1 MTTPTTPMAADDVLA
16 TIARHRDAHDALS
29 VSDAYSAQEYPR
41 LRDAHDAV
49 AAVYAERDA
58 LAATQKDAMSL
69 ILDIKAGLAELLL
82 EREALLSRVAELETG
97 AARWQHARKLLTIDD
112 IEGTQGALES
122 FGGLVSEDESKR
134 ADEAIDAA
142 RSKGGAS

>member
-1 MTTPTTPMAADDVLA
+1 MTTPTDTMTADDVLA
-16 TIARHRDAHDALS
+16 TIARHRDAHAALS

-41 LRDAHDAV
+41 LRDAHEAV

-58 LAATQKDAMSL
+58 LAEFRKEAASL
-69 ILDIKAGLAELLL
+69 TLDIKAGLAELLL
-82 EREALLSRVAELETG
+82 ERDALLSRVAELETG

-112 IEGTQGALES
+112 IESAQQSLEA
-122 FGGLVSEDESKR
+122 FGGLVSEDESRR